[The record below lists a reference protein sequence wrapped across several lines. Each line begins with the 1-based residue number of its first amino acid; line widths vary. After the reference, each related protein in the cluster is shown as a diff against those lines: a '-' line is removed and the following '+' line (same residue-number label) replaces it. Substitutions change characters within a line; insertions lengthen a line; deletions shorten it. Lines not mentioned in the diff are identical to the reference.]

1 MAGDSIHKD
10 LRVGDIV
17 YRYEDHIYPE
27 VDKNEVGFI
36 ASLNENICGMG
47 VTSYNV
53 EFADSTE
60 SLCAHQLVL
69 ADVWTRTR
77 WSLETF

>member
-1 MAGDSIHKD
+1 MAGDSMHKD
-10 LRVGDIV
+10 FREGDVV
-17 YRYEDHIYPE
+17 YRYRGNVYPE

-36 ASLNENICGMG
+36 VSTEKNAFGY
-47 VTSYNV
+47 VSYNV

-77 WSLETF
+77 